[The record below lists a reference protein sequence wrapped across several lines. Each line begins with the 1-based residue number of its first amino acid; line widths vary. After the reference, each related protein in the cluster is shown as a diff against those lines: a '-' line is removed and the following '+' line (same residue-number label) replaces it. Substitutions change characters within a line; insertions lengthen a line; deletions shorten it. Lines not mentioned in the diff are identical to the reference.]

1 MSRYNYADALL
12 LYFQNFAQE
21 IDPKTNKRKR
31 SDKSINAVYKYR
43 IEEFI
48 EKELGKEENR
58 KITPMEITVDHINS
72 FLTMVG
78 GDYKMYSLIL
88 KSFFRYT
95 YEQGHTKDITIG
107 IKIPK
112 QESKPM
118 QFITESHCRLIA
130 DFIADIKNNFD
141 DRLLMALFYYT
152 GLDLHR
158 LCKLTSTSF
167 WDGFL
172 WIPDKDNI
180 KQPIPIHS
188 QLLELLL
195 ENEKRMKQK
204 YEFVSPDLKIVDYS
218 DNTAVTTRIKTLSK
232 KITLKDYS
240 PRSYEKTFKK
250 RALKINCNPYLVAKL
265 TMFSIGNIAQYIDD
279 EQSIDEQKKLIEK
292 MR

>member
-1 MSRYNYADALL
+1 MPRYSYADTLL

-48 EKELGKEENR
+48 EKELSKEENWR
-58 KITPMEITVDHINS
+58 ITPMEITVEHINS
-72 FLTMVG
+72 FLATVG

-95 YEQGHTKDITIG
+95 YEQGNTKDITIG
-107 IKIPK
+107 MKIPK

-118 QFITESHCRLIA
+118 QFITEEHCQMIA

-141 DRLLMALFYYT
+141 DRLLVALFYYT
-152 GLDLHR
+152 GLELNR
-158 LCKLTSTSF
+158 LCKLTITSL
-167 WDGFL
+167 WEECL
-172 WIPDKDNI
+172 WIPDKNNLR
-180 KQPIPIHS
+180 QRIPIHS

-195 ENEKRMKQK
+195 ENENRMKQNK
-204 YEFVSPDLKIVDYS
+204 FAGPDSKIVDYA
-218 DNTAVTTRIKTLSK
+218 DNTSVTTRIKTLSK
-232 KITLKDYS
+232 KITQKDYS
-240 PRSYEKTFKK
+240 PKSYEKTFKR

-265 TMFSIGNIAQYIDD
+265 TMSRTETVAQYIDD
-279 EQSIDEQKKLIEK
+279 ELSIDEQKKLVEQMK
-292 MR
+292 